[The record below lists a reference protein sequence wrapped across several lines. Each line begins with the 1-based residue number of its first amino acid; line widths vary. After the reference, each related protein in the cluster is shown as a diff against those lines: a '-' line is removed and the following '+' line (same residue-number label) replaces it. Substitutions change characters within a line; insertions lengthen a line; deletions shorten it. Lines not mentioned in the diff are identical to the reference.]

1 MRCRFQTGNCW
12 LACPAARQASSF
24 VAHGTGSYRAGY
36 WEQACIC
43 RVARCVQTS
52 GTVLSVRRRTQQWE
66 DAGPLTPGEGQ

>member
-1 MRCRFQTGNCW
+1 MRRRLQTGNRW

-24 VAHGTGSYRAGY
+24 VAHGTGSYRAGS
-36 WEQACIC
+36 WEQAWIC

-52 GTVLSVRRRTQQWE
+52 ATVLSVRRRTQQWE